1 MSCIFFF
8 FRKTKYFYKGKLDWD
23 ERSSAGRY
31 VRDNCKALKVTSHE
45 VHFSVYL
52 LICAVDILFLCSGK
66 SFVRALM
73 IKQSVCSVSSGSC
86 FMLSYQPVR

>member
-1 MSCIFFF
+1 MSCIFF

-45 VHFSVYL
+45 VVYL
-52 LICAVDILFLCSGK
+52 LICAVDILFLCCGK
-66 SFVRALM
+66 SFVRVLM
-73 IKQSVCSVSSGSC
+73 IKQSM
-86 FMLSYQPVR
+86 FAQ